1 MSTTYT
7 ANIVVGLHAEDLE
20 DWAQENEENLEDLF
34 DYYPI
39 ADVYGYCFL
48 STEVSTTLN
57 NSATESMVRL
67 INKFI
72 KVVGISPKVM
82 LVVDSY

>member
-7 ANIVVGLHAEDLE
+7 ANIIVGLHAEDLE
-20 DWAQENEENLEDLF
+20 DWANENEENLEDLF
-34 DYYPI
+34 DYFHHVD
-39 ADVYGYCFL
+39 AYGYCFL

-57 NSATESMVRL
+57 SSATESMVSL
-67 INKFI
+67 IDNFI

>member
-34 DYYPI
+34 FYFPH
-39 ADVYGYCFL
+39 ANVYGFL
-48 STEVSTTLN
+48 YTYTEDSTELVEGDGGLLD
-57 NSATESMVRL
+57 RL
-67 INKFI
+67 IEEFKNYTGK
-72 KVVGISPKVM
+72 SPKVM
-82 LVVDSY
+82 LVVDSD

>member
-7 ANIVVGLHAEDLE
+7 ANIIVGLHAEDLE
-20 DWAQENEENLEDLF
+20 DWAHENEENLEDLF

-39 ADVYGYCFL
+39 ADVYGFSFL
-48 STEVSTTLN
+48 STENFATLKN
-57 NSATESMVRL
+57 GKEGELKAL
-67 INKFI
+67 IDKFMEI
-72 KVVGISPKVM
+72 VGISPKIM